1 MNTVDKISKEVIN
14 LTEYAK
20 DVVKN
25 NLATS
30 PLKGQLK
37 LEESQLTSLIQLIDV
52 SITSGIQ
59 KGLPNLQKNIK
70 KIIQEAPSSAVKK

>member
-1 MNTVDKISKEVIN
+1 MNTVDKISKEIIS

-25 NLATS
+25 NITSS

-37 LEESQLTSLIQLIDV
+37 LEDSQLNSLLQLIDM

-70 KIIQEAPSSAVKK
+70 KIMEESSTNTKK

>member
-1 MNTVDKISKEVIN
+1 MNTVDKISKEVIS

-25 NLATS
+25 NLTS
-30 PLKGQLK
+30 GPLKGQFK
-37 LEESQLTSLIQLIDV
+37 LEDNQISSLLQLIDV

-59 KGLPNLQKNIK
+59 KGLPNLQKSIK
-70 KIIQEAPSSAVKK
+70 KIIEESSTNTKK